1 MTWNEYVAWLVS
13 EHGSLAAAAQRAA
26 GAERDAESVERAL
39 RRLRAKKNGD
49 GGDWGRRLLRT
60 FGLPRE
66 TADRVKWMGL
76 YHSRFADLPLELC
89 LDQLRAWNRP
99 PVSES
104 PARLWLSLGLAT
116 CALRRGELDDTER
129 HLAEARRTTQAPDD
143 ARLELELVT
152 AFVASKREQPVDLLR
167 LEPLVRKVNDPDFT
181 ARWLD
186 QRAYAGEPELYGQ
199 ISETTPFS
207 ASKRHGGLAYVAWRA
222 GHRPAPAATPKPPSL
237 PPATEASPACA
248 SPTSACSR
256 TSPATPP
263 SASAPSALPGT
274 WGTSSS
280 SPASAELQKV
290 LQLNHRVL
298 DRAVRQLHVE
308 PRPAPLEPRRRAD
321 GLEAE
326 RVLSEVHPRVVHD
339 PRPVERRR
347 PRDERR
353 PLALVRR
360 RPLREAAHRFGR
372 RHTPLQRRRERLATR
387 LHRVTDRLHQHLEA
401 IDHTARARPDART
414 ELRQRVMPVPRA
426 ARLHVHH
433 DPQALTHG
441 ASP

>member
-222 GHRPAPAATPKPPSL
+222 GHRPRARRHAEAAITAAGDGGFTRMRL
-237 PPATEASPACA
+237 TYLGLLAHITGD
-248 SPTSACSR
+248 PTIR
-256 TSPATPP
+256 
-263 SASAPSALPGT
+263 
-274 WGTSSS
+274 
-280 SPASAELQKV
+280 E
-290 LQLNHRVL
+290 
-298 DRAVRQLHVE
+298 RAVRAARHLGDLELVSRLSRTAE
-308 PRPAPLEPRRRAD
+308 SAPAESPRPRPRGAAASRRTASRAPRTTTT
-321 GLEAE
+321 
-326 RVLSEVHPRVVHD
+326 
-339 PRPVERRR
+339 RRR
-347 PRDERR
+347 P
-353 PLALVRR
+353 
-360 RPLREAAHRFGR
+360 
-372 RHTPLQRRRERLATR
+372 
-387 LHRVTDRLHQHLEA
+387 
-401 IDHTARARPDART
+401 
-414 ELRQRVMPVPRA
+414 
-426 ARLHVHH
+426 
-433 DPQALTHG
+433 
-441 ASP
+441 